1 MEREEELQL
10 LQAEVDAPMIAVGDL
25 VKVRKGGDLDC
36 AAFDGEVGLIVKS
49 DYYEHRVGGP
59 REIEL
64 LVEWCGR
71 PVSLWENPEHLEKI
85 DGA

>member
-1 MEREEELQL
+1 
-10 LQAEVDAPMIAVGDL
+10 MIKVGDL
-25 VKVRKGGDLDC
+25 VQARAGSLLDC
-36 AAFDGEVGLIVKS
+36 EPFDGEVGLVLDS
-49 DYYEHRVGGP
+49 DYYEYRVGAP
-59 REIEL
+59 PELEL